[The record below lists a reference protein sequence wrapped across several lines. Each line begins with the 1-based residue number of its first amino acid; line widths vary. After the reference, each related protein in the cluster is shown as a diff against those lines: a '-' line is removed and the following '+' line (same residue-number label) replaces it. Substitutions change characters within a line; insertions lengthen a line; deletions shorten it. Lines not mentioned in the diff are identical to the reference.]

1 MAWMKP
7 QTTTRPYRN
16 LRCPRFF
23 DRRMVE
29 QQLVR
34 NRPSIFRR
42 MILVGTAPRGGEDI
56 MHIDKP
62 GPEFPRFSPESF
74 PASGGPFCPRISLGA
89 ALSPFREGQSMP
101 DSRLRTKL
109 TLARGPWL
117 A

>member
-23 DRRMVE
+23 ARRMVE
-29 QQLVR
+29 QQLLR

-74 PASGGPFCPRISLGA
+74 PASGGPFMGGGQVPGA
-89 ALSPFREGQSMP
+89 RVEGSQP
-101 DSRLRTKL
+101 PACIWLL
-109 TLARGPWL
+109 VRGKS
-117 A
+117 